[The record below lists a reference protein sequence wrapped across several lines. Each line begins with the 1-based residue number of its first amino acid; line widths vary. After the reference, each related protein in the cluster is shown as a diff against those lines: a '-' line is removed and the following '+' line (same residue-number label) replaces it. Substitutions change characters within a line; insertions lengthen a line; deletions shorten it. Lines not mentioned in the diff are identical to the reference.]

1 MSLMRQAA
9 NTFRQDEKRR
19 RILLYGDINLNVL
32 DGSAVWLISMAEALS
47 KTESDVWV
55 LLKAPIRE
63 DRLVSRLEGLSRVTV
78 VAHSA
83 SEPAAGELST
93 RFAARRILD
102 LDSEINFDIVIT
114 RGFRIAQEVAK
125 SGRLLGK
132 SWIYITDL
140 PFPSTSVTRDQLAS
154 LEVISRGA
162 KRLFAQT
169 EDARSYLEAI
179 APNAAGKTLLLPPM
193 IPDEFILD
201 ELEPVTR
208 GDDVLRL
215 VYSGKFAKDWR
226 TLEMCELVPAMARA
240 GKSVRLTMI
249 GDKFQDDRLDPKWPE
264 RMRDAIRSPEVDWL
278 GGRSRSEAMT
288 LMSEHHVGL
297 GWRSE
302 RLDSSLEISTKL
314 LEYGSAGVAPVMNR
328 TAAHEEL
335 FGADYPL
342 FINGHSQHDL
352 VAALDYSEKD
362 FTVARR
368 RAWEVAASFS
378 ISSAGNRLEEA
389 FQRNELA
396 NRWREVSGEP
406 LKVVL
411 AGHDFKFSGD
421 LIDLLQSRSD
431 IDLRIDKW
439 ETLHKNDEALSR
451 DMAQWADVV
460 ICEWAGP
467 NSVWYSTRKRPDQKL
482 IVRLHAF
489 ELGGPWLKKISTDS
503 IDKLVCVSD
512 LYAGMAAEALGLST
526 ERIITVPNAVDT
538 ADLFRP
544 KQPDAKHRLGLV
556 GIVPFIKRPDRALN
570 VLRHLLDLDGRYSL
584 HIKGRMPWEYT
595 YEWNKPVQREAY
607 LQFFGDIGM
616 DQRLAQ
622 HVAFEPF
629 GADIGSWLRKVGF
642 LLSPSTRESFHLA
655 PAEGMASG
663 SVPIF
668 WTRPGV
674 TDIFGND
681 FVVDSD
687 KQAAE
692 MIHGLVESE
701 IAYEAASARAREI
714 ASTFDLNVSA
724 GLWLRMIFDE
734 ETGHDR

>member
-1 MSLMRQAA
+1 MVPAIQTLQEDD
-9 NTFRQDEKRR
+9 NRR

-55 LLKAPIRE
+55 LLKAPISS
-63 DRLVSRLEGLSRVTV
+63 DRLVKSLGELSNVTV
-78 VAHSA
+78 VEHSA
-83 SEPAAGELST
+83 SEPTAGELSP
-93 RFAARRILD
+93 RFAARRIFE
-102 LDSEINFDIVIT
+102 LDSEFTFDIVVT
-114 RGFRIAQEVAK
+114 RGFRIAQEVA
-125 SGRLLGK
+125 RFDQLLGK
-132 SWIYITDL
+132 CWIYITDL
-140 PFPSTSVTRDQLAS
+140 PFPSTSVTPDQLAA
-154 LEVISRGA
+154 LEGISRGA

-169 EDARSYLEAI
+169 EDARSYLEGI

-193 IPDEFILD
+193 IPDEFIVD
-201 ELEPVTR
+201 ELEPVSL
-208 GDDVLRL
+208 GDGAIRL

-226 TLEMCELVPAMARA
+226 TLEMCELVPAMAQA
-240 GKSVRLTMI
+240 GKNVRLTMI
-249 GDKFQDDRLDPKWPE
+249 GDKFQDDRLDPSWPE
-264 RMRDAIRSPEVDWL
+264 RMRGAIRSPDVDWL

-297 GWRSE
+297 GWRSP

-314 LEYGSAGVAPVMNR
+314 LEYGSSGVAPVMNR

-342 FINGHSQHDL
+342 FINGHSQDDL
-352 VAALDYSEKD
+352 AAALDYSEED
-362 FTVARR
+362 YAVARR

-378 ISSAGNRLEEA
+378 MSSASRRLEEA
-389 FQRNELA
+389 FQRCEVA
-396 NRWREVSGEP
+396 NLFWEVGHEP

-421 LIDLLQSRSD
+421 LIDLLRSRSD

-439 ETLHKNDEALSR
+439 ETLHKNDDALSQGMV
-451 DMAQWADVV
+451 DWADVV

-467 NSVWYSTRKRPDQKL
+467 NSAWYSTHKRPRQKL
-482 IVRLHAF
+482 IIRLHAF
-489 ELGGPWLKKISTDS
+489 ELGGPWLNAILTDS
-503 IDKLVCVSD
+503 IDSLVCVSH
-512 LYAGMAAEALGLST
+512 LYAGMAAKALGLST
-526 ERIITVPNAVDT
+526 DRIVTIPNAVDS

-544 KQPDAKHRLGLV
+544 KQSGAKYRLGLV

-570 VLRHLLDLDGRYSL
+570 VLRHLLDLDDRYSL
-584 HIKGRMPWEYT
+584 HVKGRMPWEYA

-616 DQRLAQ
+616 DQKLAQ

-629 GADIGSWLRKVGF
+629 GADMGSWLRKIGF
-642 LLSPSTRESFHLA
+642 ILSPSTRESFHLA

-668 WTRPGV
+668 WSRPGV
-674 TDIFGND
+674 VDIFGND
-681 FVVDSD
+681 FLVDSD

-692 MIHGLVESE
+692 MIHRLVECE
-701 IAYEAASARAREI
+701 ADYEVASASARKI
-714 ASTFDLNVSA
+714 ASTFDLKVSA
-724 GLWLRMIFDE
+724 ALWLGTIFEGDK
-734 ETGHDR
+734 RYAP